1 MRGLSVK
8 TLKRTLKK
16 AGLKTTGRKAALTRR
31 AKKAHLLRGGAG
43 ACTTD
48 KGAPGNCMPLGP
60 EPVGRLPGNRYGGRG
75 TRRGG
80 VLPKRSNADGVKP
93 GDETKGSDETSSSS
107 SSSESGL
114 SNKTPEPSG
123 AEVPSSLPSRS
134 GGRHRRGHRSRKNK
148 GGMYGHSSVKYCP
161 PPGYL
166 DHAGRC
172 VG

>member
-1 MRGLSVK
+1 MRLEQMRGLSVK

-16 AGLKTTGRKAALTRR
+16 AGLKTSGRKAALTRR

-48 KGAPGNCMPLGP
+48 KGTPGNCTPLGP

-80 VLPKRSNADGVKP
+80 ADEEP
-93 GDETKGSDETSSSS
+93 A
-107 SSSESGL
+107 GL
-114 SNKTPEPSG
+114 SNVTPPQGPPPTE
-123 AEVPSSLPSRS
+123 LPEWAKDKSK

-148 GGMYGHSSVKYCP
+148 GGMYGHTGVKYCH
-161 PPGYL
+161 PPGKIEY
-166 DHAGRC
+166 HTGRC
-172 VG
+172 VA